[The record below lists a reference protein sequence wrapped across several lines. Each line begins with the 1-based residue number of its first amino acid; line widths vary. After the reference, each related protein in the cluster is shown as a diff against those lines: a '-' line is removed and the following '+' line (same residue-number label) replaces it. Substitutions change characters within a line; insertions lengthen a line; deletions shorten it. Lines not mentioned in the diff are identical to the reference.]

1 MKYPSVVRE
10 NMESPPK
17 TVTVVGLGKL
27 GSPLAATL
35 AAKGFDVTGVDV
47 IPNFIDAINNAKAPV
62 EESRLQEMI
71 DVGKERLRAVT
82 NLTQA
87 VASSDISFIV
97 VPTPSKADGSFST
110 DYACEAAQDIAEGLK
125 NHTGFHLVVLT
136 STVLPGDT
144 ERDLIPVLEAG
155 SGKVCGRDFGV
166 CYNPEFIALGNVID
180 DMLNPDFILIGESD
194 RRSGDILEATYRSYC
209 ENDPPFARMNFANA
223 ELTKISVNSYITTR
237 LSYANMLAE
246 IASRLPGGDVDVVTG
261 ALGLDSRI
269 GKKYL
274 RGAVSY
280 GGPCFPRDNRALAKL
295 ALNLGID
302 PVIAE
307 ATDRMNAQHINFI
320 NDMVSDNLGD
330 GDVLVAILGLSYK
343 PNTPVI
349 EASATIPLI
358 ESILEKGFS
367 VILHDPQALDSGR
380 ALFGNR
386 IRYADDLSSAVGEAD
401 AVVNMTP
408 WSSFSALRPEHLK
421 SNQTLVLDCW
431 RTLDAGSLRGG
442 CRYITVGKGGKTTN
456 LNTDMQPTARQNN
469 Q

>member
-1 MKYPSVVRE
+1 MGSLAS
-10 NMESPPK
+10 NI
-17 TVTVVGLGKL
+17 TVVGLGKL

-35 AAKGFDVTGVDV
+35 AAKGFIVTGVDV
-47 IPNFIDAINNAKAPV
+47 NPGFIDAINTGKAPV
-62 EESRLQEMI
+62 EEPRLQDMI
-71 DVGKERLRAVT
+71 DSGKERLRAVT
-82 NLTQA
+82 NLAQA
-87 VASSDISFIV
+87 IASSDISFIV
-97 VPTPSKADGSFST
+97 VPTPSKVDGSFST
-110 DYACEAAQDIAEGLK
+110 EYACDAARDIAVGLK
-125 NHTGFHLVVLT
+125 NHPGFHLVVLT

-166 CYNPEFIALGNVID
+166 CYNPEFIALGNVIE

-194 RRSGDILEATYRSYC
+194 SRSGDILESVYRSYC

-295 ALNLGID
+295 ARNLGID

-320 NDMVSDNLGD
+320 NEMVSDNLGD
-330 GDVLVAILGLSYK
+330 GDGLVAVLGLSYK

-358 ESILEKGFS
+358 ESMLEKGFS
-367 VILHDPQALDSGR
+367 VILHDPQALNAGR

-386 IRYADDLSSAVGEAD
+386 IKYADDLSVAVGEAD
-401 AVVNMTP
+401 AVINMTP
-408 WSSFSALRPEHLK
+408 WSSFSALKPEHLK
-421 SNQTLVLDCW
+421 SSQTLVLDCW
-431 RTLDAGSLRGG
+431 RTLDANALRGG
-442 CRYITVGKGGKTTN
+442 CRYIAVGTGGQTIN
-456 LNTDMQPTARQNN
+456 PSSYLHRMALQNN
-469 Q
+469 